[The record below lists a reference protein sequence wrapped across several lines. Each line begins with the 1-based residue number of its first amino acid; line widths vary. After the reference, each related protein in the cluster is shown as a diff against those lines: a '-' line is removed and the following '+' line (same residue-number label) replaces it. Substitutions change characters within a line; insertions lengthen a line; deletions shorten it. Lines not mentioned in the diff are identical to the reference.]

1 MISTSEFQK
10 GIFIIFE
17 SQPWMIVDFEFVAP
31 GKGAA
36 FYRAKLK
43 SLINNNTTERTFKS
57 GERFEEIEIVKT
69 KAKFLY
75 AHRDKFFFARE
86 ADPSMRFEAEKETIG
101 DEAIFLKANQIV
113 DVIEYDGKIVSIALP
128 IKVFLKVAEAPSGF
142 KGDTAQGGTK
152 VVILETG
159 AEINVPLFIDQ
170 DEVIE
175 INTQTGEYVRRAEE
189 AMK

>member
-17 SQPWMIVDFEFVAP
+17 TQPWMIVDFQFVSP
-31 GKGAA
+31 GKGSA

-43 SLINNNTTERTFKS
+43 NLLNGKITERTFKS
-57 GERFEEIEIVKT
+57 GEEFEEIEIEKT

-75 AHRDKFFFARE
+75 SHRDKFFFFRE
-86 ADPSMRFEAEKETIG
+86 SNPSLRFEVEKETIG
-101 DEAIFLKANQIV
+101 DAARFLKANEIV
-113 DVIEYDGKIVSIALP
+113 DVVEYNGKIVSIALP

-142 KGDTAQGGTK
+142 KGDTAQGGSK

-170 DEVIE
+170 DEIIE
-175 INTQTGEYVRRAEE
+175 INTQTGEYVRRAGE
-189 AMK
+189 